1 MSTAPPNTET
11 PSGWIG
17 WLCGKGAKDGYNDA
31 YSDADVWV
39 TKGMRG
45 VLLYSIFLV
54 LHVVAFAM
62 GITYTFDGTYSP
74 KYQYVSSY
82 GVFPLNNNFTARNPL
97 IETTTVNYGEGSS
110 FYVPTILMPA
120 FCAVVYGMGM
130 LATYILNGP
139 KGESDNSTVYTT
151 LCALRLIVWSVTV
164 SAYVYFRGEKSYLLS
179 FLATAPFFALAM
191 VIFLAD
197 VIAVNLK
204 VASEK
209 NRLAVSL
216 GSIQVVMTVYCLVF
230 GIYAVSLSLF
240 TIFAPAQTNAGY
252 TTNVSYNFQN
262 FFIVLVLDVLMGVV
276 NLALA
281 YGAILFMESSTVV
294 GTDEFKYTSVNAN
307 KKGSSTLLSW
317 LKIFHVASHITN
329 VFVVWFFIGF
339 VANLYGKVVPVI

>member
-1 MSTAPPNTET
+1 MTSTTPPAET
-11 PSGWIG
+11 PSGWIS
-17 WLCGKGAKDGYNDA
+17 WMCGKGAKSGYDDA
-31 YSDADVWV
+31 YGDADVWI
-39 TKGMRG
+39 TRGMRG
-45 VLLYSIFLV
+45 VALYFGFAV

-62 GITYTFDGTYSP
+62 GITYTFDGTYTP

-82 GVFPLNNNFTARNPL
+82 GVFPLNNNFTAHNPL
-97 IETTTVNYGEGSS
+97 IATTTVNYGEGSS
-110 FYVPTILMPA
+110 FYIPTILMPA

-130 LATYILNGP
+130 LATYILNGSS
-139 KGESDNSTVYTT
+139 GTADNSTVYTT
-151 LCALRLIVWSVTV
+151 LCALRLIVWSVSV

-204 VASEK
+204 AASEK
-209 NRLAVSL
+209 NKLAVSL

-240 TIFAPAQTNAGY
+240 TIFAPSQTNAGY
-252 TTNVSYNFQN
+252 TTNVSSNFQN

-281 YGAILFMESSTVV
+281 YGAILFMESTTAVD
-294 GTDEFKYTSVNAN
+294 GEYKYTSVSAN

-339 VANLYGKVVPVI
+339 VANLYGKVVPVM